1 MAESKNLVTRI
12 YDKMCEMLDKM
23 EAHPE
28 LVTDDDRAKLDKLY
42 ARLCRTL
49 GISEHSQWRVEWKLD
64 KWADTARKLAGF
76 DPDET
81 LCEAQ
86 NIILDSGANEMLKLI
101 SGTGGSAFNA
111 ANSNIYVGTDDTPE
125 SAAQSGV
132 LATGSNRAYAAM
144 DTGYPVVNGRQ
155 VIYRA
160 SFGDTS
166 ANFAWKEAAIVNG
179 TGANAIAMNRKVA
192 NLGTKVSGTWTL
204 QITISLT
211 SAAT

>member
-1 MAESKNLVTRI
+1 MGTNSKLSNCI
-12 YDKMCEMLDKM
+12 YEKMCKLLDEMKNNPEAVSEDDKN
-23 EAHPE
+23 
-28 LVTDDDRAKLDKLY
+28 KLDKLY
-42 ARLCRTL
+42 SRLCKTM

-64 KWADTARKLAGF
+64 KWADTARKIAGF
-76 DPDET
+76 APDET

-101 SGTGGSAFNA
+101 AGIGGTAFNA
-111 ANSNIYVGTDDTPE
+111 ANANIYVGTDDTPE
-125 SAAQSGV
+125 NASQVGV
-132 LATGSNRAYAAM
+132 LATGSNRAFAAM
-144 DTGYPVVNGRQ
+144 DTGYPVVNNRQ

-192 NLGTKVSGTWTL
+192 NLGTKASGTWTL

-211 SAAT
+211 SAA